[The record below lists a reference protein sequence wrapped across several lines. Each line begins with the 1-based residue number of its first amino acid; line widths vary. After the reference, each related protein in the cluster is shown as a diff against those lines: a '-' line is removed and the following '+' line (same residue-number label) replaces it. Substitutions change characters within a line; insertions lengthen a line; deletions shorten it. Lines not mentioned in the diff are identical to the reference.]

1 MEFAYTSAKA
11 KCAACGKAVPMR
23 GLAVGRDGGDG
34 LTRWLHLQCAAPDLP
49 ENFAE
54 LPGFDAL
61 QQHDQEAVVAAH
73 QNGGSSCIRIAES
86 VPSVPL
92 AAAGLEGLEALG
104 VKVYDSNQL
113 ESTIIEHMESRG
125 SHVEPEPG
133 EIVEAAAAPS
143 AAPPAP
149 PPPPEPERP
158 CIADMSDM
166 CCIGCWRAP
175 PPHQPLPP

>member
-49 ENFAE
+49 DNFAE

-104 VKVYDSNQL
+104 VKV
-113 ESTIIEHMESRG
+113 
-125 SHVEPEPG
+125 
-133 EIVEAAAAPS
+133 
-143 AAPPAP
+143 
-149 PPPPEPERP
+149 
-158 CIADMSDM
+158 
-166 CCIGCWRAP
+166 
-175 PPHQPLPP
+175 